1 MTMSQLAN
9 YCISWWE
16 IFKFLINRVIKYFK
30 EKQISNEL
38 LLFVFFRLCHVIYEV
53 VRCMPRAE
61 KDEQA
66 AAKPSLFF
74 GHDVRFFP
82 ISEKLRCFCPG
93 VRAQLAVAIR
103 ALLGYS
109 PRFPLAKRA
118 KTRVGSTSL
127 APFFFF
133 PTE

>member
-1 MTMSQLAN
+1 
-9 YCISWWE
+9 
-16 IFKFLINRVIKYFK
+16 
-30 EKQISNEL
+30 
-38 LLFVFFRLCHVIYEV
+38 
-53 VRCMPRAE
+53 MPRSE

-66 AAKPSLFF
+66 AAKPALLF
-74 GHDVRFFP
+74 GQDVRFFP

-93 VRAQLAVAIR
+93 VCTQLAVAIR

-118 KTRVGSTSL
+118 KARLGSTSL
-127 APFFFF
+127 APFFF